1 MKKLSSLSIFFP
13 CFNEERNIPFFID
26 EALNFL
32 PKIADKFEIIII
44 NDGSVDDTRLVTDK
58 LTKENPLI
66 KVIHH
71 SENLGYGAALRTG
84 FSVAKYEWVFFTDG
98 DLQFKLSQ
106 LKKFI
111 PYTDKNH
118 VIIGYR
124 KNRADGKARV
134 FNAWLFKLYIDLL
147 FRVGVKDI
155 DCAFKLFH
163 RKTLQSLHLESTGA
177 FTSSEVLYKLK
188 KKGEVFVQLPVDH
201 KKRKYGS
208 PTGNN
213 LKVIIKAGIE
223 ALSLYLKIKLGSLVQ
238 K

>member
-1 MKKLSSLSIFFP
+1 L
-13 CFNEERNIPFFID
+13 
-26 EALNFL
+26 
-32 PKIADKFEIIII
+32 
-44 NDGSVDDTRLVTDK
+44 
-58 LTKENPLI
+58 
-66 KVIHH
+66 
-71 SENLGYGAALRTG
+71 
-84 FSVAKYEWVFFTDG
+84 
-98 DLQFKLSQ
+98 
-106 LKKFI
+106 
-111 PYTDKNH
+111 
-118 VIIGYR
+118 GYR
-124 KNRADGKARV
+124 KNRAEGIKRFMLAKALKIWNR
-134 FNAWLFKLYIDLL
+134 ILL
-147 FRVGVKDI
+147 GFPAEIKDI